1 MAKGFLVVISAPS
14 GGGKTTIIRKVLENQ
29 DPDFQ
34 YSISVTTR
42 PRRINE
48 QNGKDYYF
56 IDTKTFKQKKQA
68 GEFVEWAE
76 VHGHYYATP
85 RKPLDQWLKEGKI
98 VFLDLD
104 VQGGLEIKKK
114 YGESAVLIFVK
125 PPSRQRLVERLKN
138 RKTES
143 DEQIAKRLERFPVEM
158 EQAKYYDYQIVNENL
173 EDTVKEVLRI
183 VQKHRESLI
192 KKEV

>member
-42 PRRINE
+42 PRRLNE

>member
-14 GGGKTTIIRKVLENQ
+14 GGGKTTIIRKVLENR
-29 DPDFQ
+29 DTDFR

-56 IDTKTFKQKKQA
+56 IDAKTFEQKIRA

-76 VHGHYYATP
+76 VHGYYYATP
-85 RKPLDQWLKEGKI
+85 KKPLDQWLEEGKI

-114 YGESAVLIFVK
+114 YRDAAVLIFVK
-125 PPSRQRLVERLKN
+125 PPSRQSLVERLKN

-143 DEQIAKRLERFPVEM
+143 DEQITKRLERFPVEM
-158 EQAKYYDYQIVNENL
+158 EQAKHYDYKIVNEDL